1 MPLRQSRERF
11 RMDPRLR
18 EDDKQKTKETSKQE
32 SVWDGVEYFCL
43 QKACRTTD
51 ANSAQIRFHY
61 RSTPTIAVIL
71 ANAGIHL
78 PARTEH
84 GVGKSPYSDKHSKC
98 RESTV
103 NAVVP
108 STRNERFRMDPRL
121 REDDKQ
127 KTKETSKQESVW
139 DGVEY
144 FCLQKTAA
152 RQTRTALKFIS
163 IIEPHPPSPSFSR
176 TRESIYSRTPSSALG

>member
-32 SVWDGVEYFCL
+32 NVWDGVEYFCL

-61 RSTPTIAVIL
+61 RATPTIAVIL

-78 PARTEH
+78 SARTEQC
-84 GVGKSPYSDKHSKC
+84 VGKSPYSGKHSKC
-98 RESTV
+98 RESKV
-103 NAVVP
+103 NTVVP
-108 STRNERFRMDPRL
+108 STHNARFRITRGSQAKGV
-121 REDDKQ
+121 RDKL
-127 KTKETSKQESVW
+127 ENSLEH
-139 DGVEY
+139 GN
-144 FCLQKTAA
+144 L
-152 RQTRTALKFIS
+152 
-163 IIEPHPPSPSFSR
+163 
-176 TRESIYSRTPSSALG
+176 